1 MTRKTSNEASKARLD
16 AKLDEALE
24 ETFPASDPVQE
35 TEPRQAEPPVGK
47 KSARRPPAKKTRAK

>member
-1 MTRKTSNEASKARLD
+1 MTRKTTKETAKARLD

-35 TEPRQAEPPVGK
+35 TEPGPAEPPVGK
-47 KSARRPPAKKTRAK
+47 KFARRPSGKKARAK